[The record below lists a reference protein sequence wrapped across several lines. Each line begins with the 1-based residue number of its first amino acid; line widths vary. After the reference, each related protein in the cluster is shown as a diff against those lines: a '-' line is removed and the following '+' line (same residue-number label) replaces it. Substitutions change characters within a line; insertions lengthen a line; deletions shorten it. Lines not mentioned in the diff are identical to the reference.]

1 MKTVQECGHRCAL
14 RSYDWLTGLL
24 LWNQSCSWP
33 AFRPLFLP
41 SSQTLHFSHGS
52 GVRATDVLGNR
63 EGLQLGLYYQHPV
76 GHKQLP
82 SITAVL
88 HVCQDTEILGSIRRK
103 FFFLFFFSL
112 ALTGKENS
120 TKMSISTQSQEF
132 LMEQKKRI
140 SCVNQN
146 SHTE

>member
-63 EGLQLGLYYQHPV
+63 EGLQLGLYYQPPV

-103 FFFLFFFSL
+103 FFFLFFFFTCSYWEREFHQNVHFNPKSGIPYG
-112 ALTGKENS
+112 TKEENIMC
-120 TKMSISTQSQEF
+120 KPE
-132 LMEQKKRI
+132 
-140 SCVNQN
+140 
-146 SHTE
+146 